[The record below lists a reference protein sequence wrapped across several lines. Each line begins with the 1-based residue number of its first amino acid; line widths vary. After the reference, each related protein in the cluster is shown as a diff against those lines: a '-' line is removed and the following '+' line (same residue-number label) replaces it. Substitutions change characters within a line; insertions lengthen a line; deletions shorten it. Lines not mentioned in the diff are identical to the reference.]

1 MGCYVQCFNYR
12 ETRLLFCT
20 KKLFEKHRRKSDILS
35 KGVRITVTDLYDS
48 LEYHSYAGIFDMF
61 CCSSSAAWF
70 LHGWS
75 IECKWVR
82 EAVSCEIVHSGKS
95 LISIFQEIS
104 SSISKAFILAGGFG
118 TGLSFYGV

>member
-20 KKLFEKHRRKSDILS
+20 NKLFEKHRRKSDILS

-61 CCSSSAAWF
+61 FCSSSAAWF

-75 IECKWVR
+75 IECKWVKEAGMARRISGLALGFRWNSAQR
-82 EAVSCEIVHSGKS
+82 EK
-95 LISIFQEIS
+95 FN
-104 SSISKAFILAGGFG
+104 
-118 TGLSFYGV
+118 FYFSRDFF